1 VANLSIKLRYRC
13 EVPWP
18 PPWPPSSCA

>member
-18 PPWPPSSCA
+18 QPWPPSSCA